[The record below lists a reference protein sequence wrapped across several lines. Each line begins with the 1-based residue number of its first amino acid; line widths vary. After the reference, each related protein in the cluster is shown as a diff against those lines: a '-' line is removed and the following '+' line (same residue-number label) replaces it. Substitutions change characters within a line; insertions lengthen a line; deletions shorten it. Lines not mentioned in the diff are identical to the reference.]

1 MARENIKRRRV
12 AANPPIAI
20 ERWMDKEERT
30 RGTSRNLLLIAGLVA
45 LRSLPSHERDDAF
58 TLASHLNSGLLKW
71 DRFCQIQEARGDAVR
86 QALEIIE
93 SAVLRGIPAEELEQ
107 QLAQN
112 GRRRKKK

>member
-1 MARENIKRRRV
+1 MQRIRV
-12 AANPPIAI
+12 AANPPISV

-30 RGTSRNLLLIAGLVA
+30 RGTSRNIVCIAGLVA
-45 LRSLPSHERDDAF
+45 LRSLPGHERDWAYQ
-58 TLASHLNSGLLKW
+58 LASHLNSGLLKW

-112 GRRRKKK
+112 GTRRKKK